1 MKHAVVQRMKAGQ
14 GDELELVS
22 HRAELTLEP
31 PDRGVI
37 KFLFPVERRRAIV
50 SKEFVRMVLVDT
62 FGKALGFRQVWL
74 AGFTPEQIHKR
85 GVGDCAG
92 DCLIDPG
99 THPIESLRGSLAGD
113 ERLVPLVDVTGQK

>member
-1 MKHAVVQRMKAGQ
+1 MKAGQ

-22 HRAELTLEP
+22 HRAELALKP

-62 FGKALGFRQVWL
+62 FGKPLSFRQVWL
-74 AGFTPEQIHKR
+74 AGFTPEQIHEW
-85 GVGDCAG
+85 GIGDCAG

-99 THPIESLRGSLAGD
+99 THPIKPLRGSFTGD
-113 ERLVPLVDVTGQK
+113 ERLVPLVHVTG